1 MKGSILNK
9 LLNLGKKYIFDFTN
23 RSSTRKRAERR
34 LFELVISESIW
45 ERYFS
50 TKVLKVSLQL
60 I

>member
-1 MKGSILNK
+1 MKYFEQAIEFGQ
-9 LLNLGKKYIFDFTN
+9 KYTFDFTN

-34 LFELVISESIW
+34 LFEIMISESIW

-50 TKVLKVSLQL
+50 TKVLKISLQL

>member
-1 MKGSILNK
+1 MNK
-9 LLNLGKKYIFDFTN
+9 LLNLGKKHIFDFTN